1 MNKRYYSQQNQ
12 SELNGNQ
19 HQYMPFIY
27 TVQPEEDNEGGL
39 NLGEL
44 LSVIH
49 RRIIVIGV
57 GTTTVIF
64 AALAWALI
72 SPSNYVAKFE
82 ILTEPVTAEDKVTP
96 NDRAKV
102 YETSNKIDETKLKIL
117 ASPKL
122 MSPIIQQVK
131 KHYPDSKE
139 PQLNIKLV
147 PNTQILEVSYQD
159 TNPEKVLFVLNKVSE
174 AYLKYSLEE
183 RQTETQ
189 LGIKFVEEQLPELL
203 QQVENLQSQLQIF
216 RQQYGL
222 INAEIQSQ
230 QLAGQYY
237 QIVQNRLDTET
248 QLAKAQTSYNSL
260 QKQLRLETDEAEAIS
275 SLSESPGY
283 QKLLNQLQDV
293 EVQIA
298 GKSVDYTENNPSL
311 QKLLIQRQN
320 LLDIVTKEKQRIL
333 GSPWSNTT
341 MNSLDSSAPNSARLR
356 AIQKFLDVDK
366 EIQVLKTQIQSL
378 RQSESALKQQVKQ
391 FPALIRRKD
400 DLERKLKI
408 AVDNLNHFLAERE
421 KLRIDSA
428 QKQAPWQVLT
438 PPTQPENL
446 APSPTVNLIL
456 GTALGL
462 LLSTG
467 FALLIDKFNNVFY
480 NLEEVKEKTKMP
492 ILGVIPHI
500 RLGKDGKLRKKQDIS
515 NLCESFRS
523 IYTNIFLLN
532 NENSIRSLAIISAAP
547 GDGKSII
554 ALYLAQTAAAMGK
567 RVLLVDANLR
577 KPTIHT
583 MLGLPNTKG
592 LSNLISEELN
602 FENVIHR
609 LNNYI
614 RDQKYGSQTAIFKDV
629 GELSLEHNLF
639 VLTTGQISLNP
650 TILLSSP
657 QMPAL
662 AEEFKRKFDLII
674 YDTSNVLDFADTSL
688 LNRHTDASVLA
699 MGIGKTN
706 RYFVTKVLEQFNFSS
721 SPILGVIAVDIQ
733 GNAIK

>member
-1 MNKRYYSQQNQ
+1 
-12 SELNGNQ
+12 
-19 HQYMPFIY
+19 
-27 TVQPEEDNEGGL
+27 
-39 NLGEL
+39 
-44 LSVIH
+44 
-49 RRIIVIGV
+49 
-57 GTTTVIF
+57 
-64 AALAWALI
+64 
-72 SPSNYVAKFE
+72 
-82 ILTEPVTAEDKVTP
+82 
-96 NDRAKV
+96 
-102 YETSNKIDETKLKIL
+102 
-117 ASPKL
+117 
-122 MSPIIQQVK
+122 
-131 KHYPDSKE
+131 
-139 PQLNIKLV
+139 
-147 PNTQILEVSYQD
+147 
-159 TNPEKVLFVLNKVSE
+159 
-174 AYLKYSLEE
+174 
-183 RQTETQ
+183 
-189 LGIKFVEEQLPELL
+189 
-203 QQVENLQSQLQIF
+203 
-216 RQQYGL
+216 
-222 INAEIQSQ
+222 
-230 QLAGQYY
+230 
-237 QIVQNRLDTET
+237 
-248 QLAKAQTSYNSL
+248 
-260 QKQLRLETDEAEAIS
+260 
-275 SLSESPGY
+275 
-283 QKLLNQLQDV
+283 
-293 EVQIA
+293 
-298 GKSVDYTENNPSL
+298 VDYTENNPSL

>member
-1 MNKRYYSQQNQ
+1 MNTRYYSQQNLL
-12 SELNGNQ
+12 EANDNQ
-19 HQYMPFIY
+19 HQYMPLIY
-27 TVQPEEDNEGGL
+27 TVEPEENNEGGL

-57 GTTTVIF
+57 GTTTIIA

-72 SPSNYVAKFE
+72 TPPTYVAKFE
-82 ILTEPVTAEDKVTP
+82 ILTEPVTAEDKVTRD
-96 NDRAKV
+96 DRAKG
-102 YETSNKIDETKLKIL
+102 YETSNTIDETKLKIL

-131 KHYPDSKE
+131 NHYPDSKE

-189 LGIKFVEEQLPELL
+189 LGIKFVEDQLPRLL

-283 QKLLNQLQDV
+283 QKLLNQLQDI

-320 LLDIVTKEKQRIL
+320 LLDIVAKEKQRIL
-333 GSPWSNTT
+333 GSQWSNTT
-341 MNSLDSSAPNSARLR
+341 MNSLDSAAPNSARLR

-366 EIQVLKTQIQSL
+366 EIQVLTTQIQSL
-378 RQSESALKQQVKQ
+378 RQSESALKQQVQ
-391 FPALIRRKD
+391 RFPALIRQKD
-400 DLERKLKI
+400 DLARKLKI

-421 KLRIDSA
+421 RLRIDSA

-438 PPTQPENL
+438 PPTKPENL
-446 APSPTVNLIL
+446 APSPTLNLIL

-467 FALLIDKFNNVFY
+467 YALLIDKFNNVFY
-480 NLEEVKEKTKMP
+480 NLEEVKEKTKLP
-492 ILGVIPHI
+492 ILGFIPHI
-500 RLGKDGKLRKKQDIS
+500 RLGKDGKLRNKHDIS
-515 NLCESFRS
+515 NVCESFRS

-532 NENSIRSLAIISAAP
+532 NENSIRSLVIISAAP

-554 ALYLAQTAAAMGK
+554 ALHLAQTAAAMGK

-583 MLGLPNTKG
+583 MLDLPNTKG

-614 RDQKYGSQTAIFKDV
+614 RDQNYSLEKAISKDV
-629 GELSLEHNLF
+629 RELRPQHNLF
-639 VLTTGQISLNP
+639 VLTAGQISSNP

-657 QMPAL
+657 QMAAL
-662 AEEFKRKFDLII
+662 AAKFRESFDLII
-674 YDTSNVLDFADTSL
+674 YDTSHLLGFTDTSL
-688 LNRHTDASVLA
+688 LTRHTDASILS

-706 RYFVTKVLEQFNFSS
+706 RSVVAKVLEQFNLYSCS
-721 SPILGVIAVDIQ
+721 ILGVIAVDIQ
-733 GNAIK
+733 GTLRK